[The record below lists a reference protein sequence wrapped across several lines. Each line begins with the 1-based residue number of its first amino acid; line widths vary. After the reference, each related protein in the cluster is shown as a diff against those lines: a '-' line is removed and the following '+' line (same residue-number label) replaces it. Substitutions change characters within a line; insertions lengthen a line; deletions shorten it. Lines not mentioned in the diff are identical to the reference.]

1 MSDAD
6 TSLDQPA
13 DQEETS
19 VTVRMSAVEW
29 QLLSPVLLW
38 LRSLVERTPEVLPAA
53 TGNAFCIDERFADAF
68 AMRLRLFHVLHS
80 PAEAMSKKAFEFA
93 FEFSARAA
101 GHLATLDPSATTP
114 EADIMVGG
122 AGFSLKTEA
131 SQGISRTHVV
141 ISKLMES
148 LWTKHCETIAD
159 FLNGIRDHV
168 LPRINHSQRIFVLRA
183 FGRIETDGMIEYE
196 LLEVPR
202 HLLLA
207 IGGVRA
213 ADFSPLTG
221 ANGTSAPVVY
231 NGTSAFTLV
240 FDGSDQ
246 KITIR
251 RLLVS
256 QCIVHARWTIRP
268 PSTIRG

>member
-1 MSDAD
+1 MGGAD
-6 TSLDQPA
+6 TSSDQSVEMDA
-13 DQEETS
+13 TS
-19 VTVRMSAVEW
+19 VTVKMTAIEW
-29 QLLSPVLLW
+29 QLLSPVLHW
-38 LRSLVERTPEVLPAA
+38 LRCPVERTPEVLPAA
-53 TGNAFCIDERFADAF
+53 TGHAFSVDERFADAF

-93 FEFSARAA
+93 FEFAARAA
-101 GHLATLDPSATTP
+101 GHRATLDPSATTP
-114 EADIMVGG
+114 EADILVGG
-122 AGFSLKTEA
+122 EGFSLKTEA

-148 LWTKHCETIAD
+148 LWTKHCKTVKD
-159 FLNGIRDHV
+159 FERGIRDHV
-168 LPRINHSQRIFVLRA
+168 LPRISHSQRIFVLRA
-183 FGRIETDGMIEYE
+183 FGRIETDGLIEYE

-207 IGGVRA
+207 IAGVRA

-221 ANGTSAPVVY
+221 AKGTSVPVVY

-246 KITIR
+246 KITVR

-268 PSTIRG
+268 PGPIRG